1 MRLASE
7 LLSELDLLIL
17 LTLLIVFLLGFAMD
31 SPQSVV
37 SPLKIGE
44 SENEN
49 SNSVQ
54 SSGNRSNG
62 INSNGKDSISC
73 AQEDLVGILEV
84 YVHQARDIHNICI
97 YHKQDVYAKLCL
109 TNDPEKSVSTK
120 IINGGGRN
128 PVFDDNVK
136 LDVRVLDTSLRC
148 EIYMMSRVKN
158 YLEDQLLGFT
168 LVPMSELLFKNG
180 KLEKEFS
187 LSSTDL
193 YHSPAGF
200 VQLSLSYNGSYPEV
214 MAIPSMPS
222 SLSVNETIKDPEGS
236 ESVPGELNKIE
247 FPDPNVANENEKMVS
262 EYFGISCSTVD
273 SETSDSLVTSDA
285 ENHVTNSATSILKQD
300 SPESSNATNGAA
312 SPHASAHSATEIPNH
327 EHLSVVN
334 SEASSQES
342 RSEASGETSEE
353 KIVKSVL
360 TLKVE
365 PESKVVQQDIV
376 DMYMKSMQQ
385 FTDSL
390 AKMKLP
396 LDIDSPTKSENSSS
410 ESQKLPTPKSN
421 NGSRV
426 FYGSRPFF

>member
-1 MRLASE
+1 
-7 LLSELDLLIL
+7 
-17 LTLLIVFLLGFAMD
+17 MD

-37 SPLKIGE
+37 SPFKIGE

-62 INSNGKDSISC
+62 IESNGKDSNNC
-73 AQEDLVGILEV
+73 GRQDLVGTLDV
-84 YVHQARDIHNICI
+84 YVHQARDIHNVCI

-109 TNDPEKSVSTK
+109 TSDPEKSVSTK

-136 LDVRVLDTSLRC
+136 LDVRVLDSSLKC
-148 EIYMMSRVKN
+148 ELYMMSRVKN

-200 VQLSLSYNGSYPEV
+200 VQLSLSYNGSYPDV
-214 MAIPSMPS
+214 MALPTTVTS
-222 SLSVNETIKDPEGS
+222 SVSVDETTKNQEGS
-236 ESVPGELNKIE
+236 ESVPDEMDKIE

-262 EYFGISCSTVD
+262 EYYAISCSTVE
-273 SETSDSLVTSDA
+273 SETSESLVTCDT
-285 ENHVTNSATSILKQD
+285 ENHGTDSVTSKMKQD

-312 SPHASAHSATEIPNH
+312 SPHASAHSGTEKPNHDTETPNH
-327 EHLSVVN
+327 ELLSVVN
-334 SEASSQES
+334 SKASSQES
-342 RSEASGETSEE
+342 ESEASGETSVE
-353 KIVKSVL
+353 KSVKPVL
-360 TLKVE
+360 NVVRVE
-365 PESKVVQQDIV
+365 TESKVVQQDIV

-410 ESQKLPTPKSN
+410 DSQKLPTPKSK

-426 FYGSRPFF
+426 FYGSRAFF

>member
-1 MRLASE
+1 
-7 LLSELDLLIL
+7 
-17 LTLLIVFLLGFAMD
+17 MD

-37 SPLKIGE
+37 SPFKIGE

-54 SSGNRSNG
+54 STGNRSNG
-62 INSNGKDSISC
+62 IKPNGKDSNNC
-73 AQEDLVGILEV
+73 GRQDLVGTLDV
-84 YVHQARDIHNICI
+84 YVHQARDIHNVCI

-109 TNDPEKSVSTK
+109 TSDPEKSVSTK

-136 LDVRVLDTSLRC
+136 LDVRALDSSLKC
-148 EIYMMSRVKN
+148 ELYMMSRVKN

-180 KLEKEFS
+180 NLEKEFS

-214 MAIPSMPS
+214 MALPTTMTS
-222 SLSVNETIKDPEGS
+222 SVSGDETTKNQEGS
-236 ESVPGELNKIE
+236 ESVPDEMDKIE
-247 FPDPNVANENEKMVS
+247 FPDPNVANENEQMVS
-262 EYFGISCSTVD
+262 EYYAISCSTIE
-273 SETSDSLVTSDA
+273 SETSESLVTCDT
-285 ENHVTNSATSILKQD
+285 ENHGTDSVTSKMKQE

-312 SPHASAHSATEIPNH
+312 SPHASAHSGTEKPNHDAETPNH

-334 SEASSQES
+334 SKAASSQES
-342 RSEASGETSEE
+342 ESEASGETSEE
-353 KIVKSVL
+353 KIVKPVL
-360 TLKVE
+360 NVVRVE
-365 PESKVVQQDIV
+365 TESKVVQQDIV

-410 ESQKLPTPKSN
+410 DSQKLPTPKSK
-421 NGSRV
+421 NGRV
-426 FYGSRPFF
+426 FYGSRAFF

>member
-1 MRLASE
+1 MLCCYFNHILTRLQ
-7 LLSELDLLIL
+7 LRDC
-17 LTLLIVFLLGFAMD
+17 FLGSAMD

-37 SPLKIGE
+37 SPFKIGE

-49 SNSVQ
+49 STSVQ

-62 INSNGKDSISC
+62 VNSSGKDTITC
-73 AQEDLVGILEV
+73 GQQDHLVGSLEV
-84 YVHQARDIHNICI
+84 HVHQARDIQNICI

-109 TNDPEKSVSTK
+109 TSDPEKSVSTK
-120 IINGGGRN
+120 IINGGGRD
-128 PVFDDNVK
+128 PVFDDKVK
-136 LDVRVLDTSLRC
+136 LDVRVLDTSLKC
-148 EIYMMSRVKN
+148 EIYMMSRVRN

-180 KLEKEFS
+180 KLEKEFA
-187 LSSTDL
+187 LSASDL

-214 MAIPSMPS
+214 MVCPAMPS
-222 SLSVNETIKDPEGS
+222 SVSVDESTKNPEGS
-236 ESVPGELNKIE
+236 ESLPGELDKIE

-262 EYFGISCSTVD
+262 EYFGISCSTID

-285 ENHVTNSATSILKQD
+285 ENHVTNSVTSVLKQD
-300 SPESSNATNGAA
+300 SPEISNATDEAV
-312 SPHASAHSATEIPNH
+312 SPHASAHSATELPNRD
-327 EHLSVVN
+327 HLPLVN
-334 SEASSQES
+334 SKADSQEE
-342 RSEASGETSEE
+342 SEGETSKE
-353 KIVKSVL
+353 KTVKPILSVR
-360 TLKVE
+360 VE

-410 ESQKLPTPKSN
+410 DSQKLPTPKSN
-421 NGSRV
+421 NNGSRV
-426 FYGSRPFF
+426 YYGSRAFF

>member
-1 MRLASE
+1 
-7 LLSELDLLIL
+7 
-17 LTLLIVFLLGFAMD
+17 MD

-37 SPLKIGE
+37 SPFKIGD

-62 INSNGKDSISC
+62 IKSNGKDSISC
-73 AQEDLVGILEV
+73 GREDLVGTLEV
-84 YVHQARDIHNICI
+84 YVHQARDIHNVCI

-109 TNDPEKSVSTK
+109 TSHPEKSVTTK
-120 IINGGGRN
+120 VINGGGRD
-128 PVFDDNVK
+128 PVFDDKVK
-136 LDVRVLDTSLRC
+136 LDVRVLDTSLKC

-158 YLEDQLLGFT
+158 YLEDQLLGFA

-214 MAIPSMPS
+214 MVIPAMPS
-222 SLSVNETIKDPEGS
+222 SVSVDETTKNPEGS
-236 ESVPGELNKIE
+236 ESAADELEKIE

-262 EYFGISCSTVD
+262 EYFEISCSAID
-273 SETSDSLVTSDA
+273 SETSDSFVSSDT
-285 ENHVTNSATSILKQD
+285 ENHVTNSVTSVMKQD
-300 SPESSNATNGAA
+300 SPESCNATNGDA
-312 SPHASAHSATEIPNH
+312 SPHASAHSATETPNH

-334 SEASSQES
+334 SKVDSKDSG
-342 RSEASGETSEE
+342 SEASGETSEE
-353 KIVKSVL
+353 KIVKPVL
-360 TLKVE
+360 TLSVE

-410 ESQKLPTPKSN
+410 DSQKLPTPKSN

>member
-1 MRLASE
+1 LFLAFY
-7 LLSELDLLIL
+7 
-17 LTLLIVFLLGFAMD
+17 VFAGSFLMD

-37 SPLKIGE
+37 SPFKTGE
-44 SENEN
+44 SENDN
-49 SNSVQ
+49 SASVQ
-54 SSGNRSNG
+54 SSRNQSNS
-62 INSNGKDSISC
+62 IKSNGKDSISC
-73 AQEDLVGILEV
+73 GQQELVGGTLEV

-109 TNDPEKSVSTK
+109 TSHPEKSVSTK

-128 PVFDDNVK
+128 PVFDDKVK
-136 LDVRVLDTSLRC
+136 LDVRALDASLKC

-214 MAIPSMPS
+214 MAFPS
-222 SLSVNETIKDPEGS
+222 SVSGDDQSGKNQEGS
-236 ESVPGELNKIE
+236 ESVPDELEKIE

-262 EYFGISCSTVD
+262 EYFEMSSSTIE
-273 SETSDSLVTSDA
+273 SETSDSLVTSDT
-285 ENHVTNSATSILKQD
+285 EKHVMKQD
-300 SPESSNATNGAA
+300 SPESSNATNGDA
-312 SPHASAHSATEIPNH
+312 SPHASAHSATETPNH
-327 EHLSVVN
+327 EHLSLVN
-334 SEASSQES
+334 SKADSQEESESEAS
-342 RSEASGETSEE
+342 AETSEE
-353 KIVKSVL
+353 KIVRPIISVR
-360 TLKVE
+360 KVE
-365 PESKVVQQDIV
+365 TESKVVQQDIV

-396 LDIDSPTKSENSSS
+396 LDIDSPAKSEDSSS
-410 ESQKLPTPKSN
+410 DVSQKLPTPKSK

-426 FYGSRPFF
+426 FYGSRAFF

>member
-1 MRLASE
+1 
-7 LLSELDLLIL
+7 
-17 LTLLIVFLLGFAMD
+17 MD

-37 SPLKIGE
+37 SPFKIVE

-49 SNSVQ
+49 STSVQ
-54 SSGNRSNG
+54 SSGNQSNG
-62 INSNGKDSISC
+62 VKSNGKDAIIAC
-73 AQEDLVGILEV
+73 GQQDHLVGSLDV
-84 YVHQARDIHNICI
+84 HVHQARDIQNICI

-109 TNDPEKSVSTK
+109 TSDPPEKCVSTK
-120 IINGGGRN
+120 IINGGGRD
-128 PVFDDNVK
+128 PVFDDKVK
-136 LDVRVLDTSLRC
+136 LDVSVLDTSLKC
-148 EIYMMSRVKN
+148 EIYMMSRVRN

-180 KLEKEFS
+180 KLEKEFA
-187 LSSTDL
+187 LSSSDL

-214 MAIPSMPS
+214 MAFPTMPS
-222 SLSVNETIKDPEGS
+222 SISVSVDEATKNPEGS
-236 ESVPGELNKIE
+236 ESLPGELNKIE

-262 EYFGISCSTVD
+262 EYFEISCSTID

-285 ENHVTNSATSILKQD
+285 ENHVTNSVTSVLKQD
-300 SPESSNATNGAA
+300 SPEISNATNEAA
-312 SPHASAHSATEIPNH
+312 SPHASAHSATEKPNH
-327 EHLSVVN
+327 DRLSFVNSKADSQEAESETSKEKTVKPILSV
-334 SEASSQES
+334 
-342 RSEASGETSEE
+342 R
-353 KIVKSVL
+353 
-360 TLKVE
+360 VE

-410 ESQKLPTPKSN
+410 DSQKLPTPKNNN

>member
-1 MRLASE
+1 
-7 LLSELDLLIL
+7 
-17 LTLLIVFLLGFAMD
+17 MD

-37 SPLKIGE
+37 SPFKTGE
-44 SENEN
+44 SENDN
-49 SNSVQ
+49 SASVQ
-54 SSGNRSNG
+54 SSRNQSNS
-62 INSNGKDSISC
+62 IKSNGKDSISC
-73 AQEDLVGILEV
+73 GQQELVGGTLEV

-109 TNDPEKSVSTK
+109 TSHPEKSVSTK

-128 PVFDDNVK
+128 PVFDDKVK
-136 LDVRVLDTSLRC
+136 LDVRALDASLKC

-214 MAIPSMPS
+214 MAFPS
-222 SLSVNETIKDPEGS
+222 SVSGDDQSGKNQEGS
-236 ESVPGELNKIE
+236 ESVPDELEKIE

-262 EYFGISCSTVD
+262 EYFEMSSSTIE
-273 SETSDSLVTSDA
+273 SETSDSLVTSDT
-285 ENHVTNSATSILKQD
+285 EKHVMKQD
-300 SPESSNATNGAA
+300 SPESSNATNGDA
-312 SPHASAHSATEIPNH
+312 SPHASAHSATETPNH
-327 EHLSVVN
+327 EHLSLVN
-334 SEASSQES
+334 SKADSQEESESEAS
-342 RSEASGETSEE
+342 AETSEE
-353 KIVKSVL
+353 KIVRPIISVS
-360 TLKVE
+360 KVE
-365 PESKVVQQDIV
+365 TESKVVQQDIV
-376 DMYMKSMQQ
+376 DMYMKSMHQ

-396 LDIDSPTKSENSSS
+396 LDIDSPAKSEDSSS
-410 ESQKLPTPKSN
+410 DVSQKLPTPKSK

-426 FYGSRPFF
+426 FYGSRAFF

>member
-1 MRLASE
+1 
-7 LLSELDLLIL
+7 
-17 LTLLIVFLLGFAMD
+17 MD

-37 SPLKIGE
+37 SPFKIGE
-44 SENEN
+44 PENEN
-49 SNSVQ
+49 SASVQ
-54 SSGNRSNG
+54 SFGNRSNG
-62 INSNGKDSISC
+62 INSNGKDSTSC
-73 AQEDLVGILEV
+73 GQEDLVGTLEV
-84 YVHQARDIHNICI
+84 YVHEARDIQNICI

-109 TNDPEKSVSTK
+109 TSDPEKSVSTK
-120 IINGGGRN
+120 TINGGGRN
-128 PVFDDNVK
+128 PVFDDKIK
-136 LDVRVLDTSLRC
+136 LDVRALDASLKC

-214 MAIPSMPS
+214 MAFSTMPS
-222 SLSVNETIKDPEGS
+222 SVSLDEAIKNQQGS
-236 ESVPGELNKIE
+236 ESVPDELDKIE

-262 EYFGISCSTVD
+262 EYFEMSCSTIE
-273 SETSDSLVTSDA
+273 SETSDSLVSSHT
-285 ENHVTNSATSILKQD
+285 EKHVTSSVTSVMKQD

-312 SPHASAHSATEIPNH
+312 SPHPSAHSATETPNH
-327 EHLSVVN
+327 DHLSLVN
-334 SEASSQES
+334 SKADSQESESEAS
-342 RSEASGETSEE
+342 AETSEE
-353 KIVKSVL
+353 KTVKPILSVR
-360 TLKVE
+360 VE
-365 PESKVVQQDIV
+365 TESKVVQQDIV

-396 LDIDSPTKSENSSS
+396 LDIDSPTNSENSSS
-410 ESQKLPTPKSN
+410 DSQKLPTPKSN
-421 NGSRV
+421 KGSRV
-426 FYGSRPFF
+426 FYGSRAFF

>member
-1 MRLASE
+1 
-7 LLSELDLLIL
+7 
-17 LTLLIVFLLGFAMD
+17 MD

-37 SPLKIGE
+37 SPFKIGE

-62 INSNGKDSISC
+62 IKSNGKDSISC
-73 AQEDLVGILEV
+73 GQQELVGTLEV

-109 TNDPEKSVSTK
+109 TSDPEKSVSTK

-136 LDVRVLDTSLRC
+136 LDVRVVDTSLKC

-200 VQLSLSYNGSYPEV
+200 VHLSLSYNGSYPEV
-214 MAIPSMPS
+214 MAIPNMPS
-222 SLSVNETIKDPEGS
+222 SVSVDETTKDPERS
-236 ESVPGELNKIE
+236 ESVPGELDKIE
-247 FPDPNVANENEKMVS
+247 FPDPNVANENEQMVS
-262 EYFGISCSTVD
+262 EYFGISCSTID

-285 ENHVTNSATSILKQD
+285 DNHVTHSVTSILKPD

-312 SPHASAHSATEIPNH
+312 SPHASAHSGTETPNH
-327 EHLSVVN
+327 EHLSLMN
-334 SEASSQES
+334 SKEKSQDS
-342 RSEASGETSEE
+342 GSEASGETSEE
-353 KIVKSVL
+353 KIVKPVL
-360 TLKVE
+360 TVKVE

-410 ESQKLPTPKSN
+410 DSQKLPTPKSN

>member
-1 MRLASE
+1 
-7 LLSELDLLIL
+7 
-17 LTLLIVFLLGFAMD
+17 MD

-37 SPLKIGE
+37 SPFKTGE
-44 SENEN
+44 SENDN
-49 SNSVQ
+49 SASVHSSRNQSNS
-54 SSGNRSNG
+54 
-62 INSNGKDSISC
+62 IKSNGKDSISC
-73 AQEDLVGILEV
+73 GQQELVGGTLEV

-109 TNDPEKSVSTK
+109 TSDPEKSVSTK

-128 PVFDDNVK
+128 PVFDDKVK
-136 LDVRVLDTSLRC
+136 LDVRALDASLKC

-158 YLEDQLLGFT
+158 YLEDQLLGFA

-214 MAIPSMPS
+214 MAFPAV
-222 SLSVNETIKDPEGS
+222 SVDEAIKNQEGS
-236 ESVPGELNKIE
+236 ESVPDELEKIE

-262 EYFGISCSTVD
+262 EYFEMSSSTIE
-273 SETSDSLVTSDA
+273 SETSDSLVTSDT
-285 ENHVTNSATSILKQD
+285 EKHVMKQD
-300 SPESSNATNGAA
+300 SPESSDATNGDA
-312 SPHASAHSATEIPNH
+312 SPQVSAHSATETPNH
-327 EHLSVVN
+327 EHLSQVN
-334 SEASSQES
+334 SKADSQEESESEAS
-342 RSEASGETSEE
+342 AETSEE
-353 KIVKSVL
+353 KIVKPIISVR
-360 TLKVE
+360 KVE
-365 PESKVVQQDIV
+365 TESKVVQQDIV

-396 LDIDSPTKSENSSS
+396 LDIDSPTKSEDSSS
-410 ESQKLPTPKSN
+410 DVSQKLPTPKSN
-421 NGSRV
+421 KGSRV
-426 FYGSRPFF
+426 FYGSRAFF

>member
-1 MRLASE
+1 
-7 LLSELDLLIL
+7 
-17 LTLLIVFLLGFAMD
+17 MD

-37 SPLKIGE
+37 SPFKTGE
-44 SENEN
+44 SENDN
-49 SNSVQ
+49 SASVQ
-54 SSGNRSNG
+54 SSRNQSNS
-62 INSNGKDSISC
+62 IKSNGKDSISC
-73 AQEDLVGILEV
+73 GQQELVGGTLEV

-109 TNDPEKSVSTK
+109 TSHPEKSVSTK

-128 PVFDDNVK
+128 PVFDDKVK
-136 LDVRVLDTSLRC
+136 LDVRALDASLKC

-214 MAIPSMPS
+214 MAFPS
-222 SLSVNETIKDPEGS
+222 SVSGDDQSGKNQEGS
-236 ESVPGELNKIE
+236 ESVPDELEKIE

-262 EYFGISCSTVD
+262 EYFEMSSSTIE
-273 SETSDSLVTSDA
+273 SETSDSLVTSDT
-285 ENHVTNSATSILKQD
+285 EKHVMKQD
-300 SPESSNATNGAA
+300 SPESSNATNGDA
-312 SPHASAHSATEIPNH
+312 SPHASAHSATETPNH
-327 EHLSVVN
+327 EHLSLVN
-334 SEASSQES
+334 SKADSQEESESEAS
-342 RSEASGETSEE
+342 AETSEE
-353 KIVKSVL
+353 KIVRPIISVR
-360 TLKVE
+360 KVE
-365 PESKVVQQDIV
+365 TESKVVQQDIV

-396 LDIDSPTKSENSSS
+396 LDIDSPAKSEDSSS
-410 ESQKLPTPKSN
+410 DVSQKLPTPKSK

-426 FYGSRPFF
+426 FYGSRAFF

>member
-1 MRLASE
+1 
-7 LLSELDLLIL
+7 
-17 LTLLIVFLLGFAMD
+17 MD

-37 SPLKIGE
+37 SPFKINE

-49 SNSVQ
+49 SASVQ
-54 SSGNRSNG
+54 SSGNKSN
-62 INSNGKDSISC
+62 IIKSNGKDSTSSNH
-73 AQEDLVGILEV
+73 QDLFGTLEV

-109 TNDPEKSVSTK
+109 TSDPENSVSTK

-128 PVFDDNVK
+128 PVFDDKVK
-136 LDVRVLDTSLRC
+136 LDVRVLDTSLKC

-168 LVPMSELLFKNG
+168 LVPMSELIFKNG
-180 KLEKEFS
+180 KLEEKEFS

-214 MAIPSMPS
+214 MAFPAMPIDKTAK
-222 SLSVNETIKDPEGS
+222 NQEGS
-236 ESVPGELNKIE
+236 ESVPDELEKIE

-262 EYFGISCSTVD
+262 EYFEMSCSTID
-273 SETSDSLVTSDA
+273 SETSNSLVTSHT
-285 ENHVTNSATSILKQD
+285 ENHVTSSVTSVMKKD

-312 SPHASAHSATEIPNH
+312 SPHASAHSATETPNH
-327 EHLSVVN
+327 DHLSVVN
-334 SEASSQES
+334 SKADSQES
-342 RSEASGETSEE
+342 ESETSEE
-353 KIVKSVL
+353 KTVKPIISVS
-360 TLKVE
+360 VE
-365 PESKVVQQDIV
+365 TESKVVQQDIV

-396 LDIDSPTKSENSSS
+396 LDFDSPTNSENSSS
-410 ESQKLPTPKSN
+410 DSQKLPTPKN
-421 NGSRV
+421 NKGSRV
-426 FYGSRPFF
+426 FYGSRAFF

>member
-1 MRLASE
+1 
-7 LLSELDLLIL
+7 
-17 LTLLIVFLLGFAMD
+17 MD

-37 SPLKIGE
+37 SPFKIGE

-49 SNSVQ
+49 STSVQ

-62 INSNGKDSISC
+62 IESNGKDSISC
-73 AQEDLVGILEV
+73 GRQDLVGTLQV

-109 TNDPEKSVSTK
+109 TSDPEKSVSTK

-136 LDVRVLDTSLRC
+136 LDVRVLDTSLKC
-148 EIYMMSRVKN
+148 ELYMMSRVKN

-168 LVPMSELLFKNG
+168 LVPMSELLCKNG

-200 VQLSLSYNGSYPEV
+200 VHLSLSYNGSYPEV

-222 SLSVNETIKDPEGS
+222 CVSVDETTKNPEGS
-236 ESVPGELNKIE
+236 ESVPDELDKIE

-262 EYFGISCSTVD
+262 EYFGISCSTID
-273 SETSDSLVTSDA
+273 TETSDSLVTTDTD
-285 ENHVTNSATSILKQD
+285 NHVANSVTSILKQD
-300 SPESSNATNGAA
+300 SPESSNATNGGA
-312 SPHASAHSATEIPNH
+312 SPHASAHSATPNH
-327 EHLSVVN
+327 EHISLVDSK
-334 SEASSQES
+334 ADSQES
-342 RSEASGETSEE
+342 GSEASGETSEE
-353 KIVKSVL
+353 KIVKPTLSVR
-360 TLKVE
+360 VE

-410 ESQKLPTPKSN
+410 DSQKLPTPKSN